1 MTKKTSQ
8 SNTTLAFKGLPP
20 FPLPKGRGQ
29 ATKTTFFIRK
39 HLIFSTIVKF
49 IFKIYRLLFLNV
61 NAVTE

>member
-8 SNTTLAFKGLPP
+8 GNTTLAFKGLPP
-20 FPLPKGRGQ
+20 FPLPFGRGK
-29 ATKTTFFIRK
+29 ATKTTFFKGK

-49 IFKIYRLLFLNV
+49 ILKIYRLLFLNV

>member
-20 FPLPKGRGQ
+20 FPLPK
-29 ATKTTFFIRK
+29 ATKTTFFVRK
-39 HLIFSTIVKF
+39 HLIFFTIVKF